1 MTALLELRDLT
12 VRYGPSTVLS
22 GLSLTLGE
30 REIVGMAGPS
40 GSGKTTLGLAM
51 LGLGGWNGARVSGSV
66 RWKGQEADAS
76 ELRRLRGRS
85 IAYLPQEA
93 RPALNPYRT
102 CGSQIADTAHDRTMV
117 GTLLEAVGLDTSVA
131 GQYPHRLS
139 GGMCQRVLL
148 AAALASEPELLVADE
163 PTASLD
169 PLNRNRV
176 LELLARLRDERGMA
190 ILLISHDT
198 DALDR
203 ICDRVVSLTREVMV
217 EC

>member
-1 MTALLELRDLT
+1 MITLLELRGLT

-22 GLSLTLGE
+22 GLFLTLGE

-51 LGLGGWNGARVSGSV
+51 LGLAGWNGARVSGSV
-66 RWKGQEADAS
+66 RWKGQDADAS
-76 ELRRLRGRS
+76 ALRRLRGRS

-102 CGSQIADTAHDRTMV
+102 CGSQIADAAHDRTTV
-117 GTLLEAVGLDTSVA
+117 GALLEAVGLDTSVA